1 MRHKAFTLI
10 ELLVVVAIIGIL
22 AAVGVVGYKKY
33 VSIAQTAAIKSQ
45 NNEIY
50 RFIKLETSTQCL
62 KYSDK
67 LKLTFQ
73 AWGRINIRTAEC
85 NSTWGSNNGNWT
97 VVHQM
102 GGAFRYYFMMNPEVQ
117 FKNPITSKQGF
128 NPSCPSIGDARNMK
142 PGETCITYEG
152 TGSRSISKNSCMNKG
167 FDTWVLVVSKLP
179 NDEFYFNC
187 AGKIW

>member
-1 MRHKAFTLI
+1 M
-10 ELLVVVAIIGIL
+10 VN
-22 AAVGVVGYKKY
+22 KY
-33 VSIAQTAAIKSQ
+33 
-45 NNEIY
+45 
-50 RFIKLETSTQCL
+50 
-62 KYSDK
+62 
-67 LKLTFQ
+67 
-73 AWGRINIRTAEC
+73 RTA
-85 NSTWGSNNGNWT
+85 NDNWGSNNGSGL
-97 VVHQM
+97 VHQM
-102 GGAFRYYFMMNPEVQ
+102 GGVFRYYFMMNPEVQ

>member
-62 KYSDK
+62 KYSDI
-67 LKLTFQ
+67 LTLSFER
-73 AWGRINIRTAEC
+73 WGRTNTRTAEC
-85 NSTWGSNNGNWT
+85 NSNWGSNNGNWT
-97 VVHQM
+97 VVHKM
-102 GGAFRYYFMMNPEVQ
+102 GGAFRYYFMMNPKVQ
-117 FKNPITSKQGF
+117 FRNPINSKQGF
-128 NPSCPSIGDARNMK
+128 NPSCPSLGDAKNMK

-152 TGSRSISKNSCMNKG
+152 TGSRSISKNACMNKG